1 MQLKRIFRQSLLPL
15 ALAVATAAVPMA
27 AFAQSSATA
36 SPASTAVK
44 FPVPAA
50 SNFSAASPTRAEVEA
65 FLKEYWGYDTN
76 RVWQVWAIVKTPAPG
91 ISKVI
96 VQVAEKNDPKHRIG
110 SAAFLVTPDGHHL
123 ISTNLS
129 IENFGPHPFAQDR
142 ATLEARADGPSRGAA
157 SKQYEMVEFADFEC
171 PHCKA
176 AQPVVARLLSD
187 FPQVHFVF
195 ENFPLIHIHPS
206 ALKAAEYSVCAAQ
219 EGGNAKFFEFADN
232 VFADQQGLTPDT
244 ADATL
249 GAAATKAGLSA
260 DKVGGCS
267 YSAAAKA
274 TVMASR
280 KLGEDL
286 NVDETPTLFFNGRK
300 LPLAAVANGEV
311 PYSVLKQIV
320 EYQIKLDQ

>member
-1 MQLKRIFRQSLLPL
+1 MLSNRIFRHKLLWLVL
-15 ALAVATAAVPMA
+15 AAACAALPMGA
-27 AFAQSSATA
+27 AAQSSTTA
-36 SPASTAVK
+36 PSASTAVK
-44 FPVPAA
+44 FPPPAA
-50 SNFSAASPTRAEVEA
+50 SNFNAASPTRAEVEA
-65 FLKEYWGYDTN
+65 FLKQQWGYDTN

-91 ISKVI
+91 VSKVV

-110 SAAFLVTPDGHHL
+110 DAMFLVTPDGKHL
-123 ISTNLS
+123 IAANLQ
-129 IENFGPHPFAQDR
+129 IQDFGPHPFA
-142 ATLEARADGPSRGAA
+142 AARAVLQQRANGPSRGAA
-157 SKQYEMVEFADFEC
+157 GKQYLMVEFADFEC

-176 AQPVVARLLSD
+176 AQPVMAQLYKD
-187 FPQVHFVF
+187 FPQIHFVF

-206 ALKAAEYSVCAAQ
+206 ALKAAEYSVCVAKQ
-219 EGGNAKFFEFADN
+219 SGNAKFFEFADN

-267 YSAAAKA
+267 YGPTAKA

-280 KLGEDL
+280 QLGEDL

-300 LPLAAVANGEV
+300 LPLAEVANGQV

-320 EYQIKLDQ
+320 EYQIKQDQ